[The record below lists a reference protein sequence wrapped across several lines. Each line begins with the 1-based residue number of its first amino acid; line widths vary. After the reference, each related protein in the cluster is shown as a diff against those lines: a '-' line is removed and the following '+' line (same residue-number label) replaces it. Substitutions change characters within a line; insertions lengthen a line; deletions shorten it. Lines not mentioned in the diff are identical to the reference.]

1 MRIIILIFN
10 AFRDL
15 IIRYLPRMRKKGGFA
30 FIVHPRNMPD
40 VYRKYPFFKIL
51 PISFLEW
58 FLRHYWPV
66 ILSKTEGLK
75 DKNDKEVSGWIITIP
90 LTAEQMLKDKNLA
103 KKKILQAI
111 KLAEK
116 MGAKIIGLGAFIVSI
131 TNGGKDIINH
141 TKTFI
146 TTGNSLMAGITVS
159 AIKDILKNNPDKK
172 NIAII
177 GATTFIGSAVS
188 KLLAEN
194 NFDSLILI
202 GKTIE
207 HINKLKDEINEVNKS
222 LKTTSSVN
230 IGDIIQADI
239 IVIATSAQNI
249 GIKSEYI
256 KINAVIYDTS
266 QPKSIP
272 EEILNKRKDIKY
284 IEGGLVK
291 TPGVNYHFNFGIEKE
306 TAFACLG
313 ETMILAA
320 ENMDNHY
327 SIGDLD
333 TEKIMNISKLAEQ
346 YKFKTSSL

>member
-1 MRIIILIFN
+1 MKSLKLILH

-15 IIRYLPRMRKKGGFA
+15 AIRYLPRMRKKGGFA
-30 FIVHPRNMPD
+30 FIVHPRNIPD
-40 VYRKYPFFKIL
+40 VYRKYPFLKFL
-51 PISFLEW
+51 PVPALEW
-58 FLRHYWPV
+58 FLCHYWPV
-66 ILSKTEGLK
+66 VLSEVEGLK
-75 DKNDKEVSGWIITIP
+75 DKDGKSVKGWITSIP
-90 LTAEQMLKDKNLA
+90 LTAEQMMKDKKLA
-103 KKKILQAI
+103 LKKTIQAVR
-111 KLAEK
+111 LAEK

-141 TKTFI
+141 SKAFI

-172 NIAII
+172 NIAIV

-194 NFDSLILI
+194 SFDSLILI
-202 GKTIE
+202 GKTLE
-207 HINKLKDEINEVNKS
+207 HINELKNEINEVNKS
-222 LKTTSSVN
+222 LKTIATVKIS
-230 IGDIIQADI
+230 DINQADI
-239 IVIATSAQNI
+239 IIIATSVLNL
-249 GIKSEYI
+249 GISSEYI
-256 KINAVIYDTS
+256 KHNTVIYDTS
-266 QPKSIP
+266 QPKNIS

-291 TPGVNYHFNFGIEKE
+291 TPGINYHFNFGIEKE

-313 ETMILAA
+313 EIMILAA
-320 ENMDNHY
+320 ENINRHY

-346 YKFKTSSL
+346 YNFKTIH